1 VLVLGD
7 DINCLQKMLETN
19 YSYGIERDEAQLK
32 RNDADPRKWTNPLEV
47 RSVNS
52 LLMWHVYRISSVLL
66 DYRMHRR

>member
-1 VLVLGD
+1 
-7 DINCLQKMLETN
+7 MLETN

-52 LLMWHVYRISSVLL
+52 LRL
-66 DYRMHRR
+66 